1 MKVTDH
7 ARVDARRCRV
17 ERNGGNG
24 LLVERGGLARL
35 TASSVRWNGAEAV
48 LHTPDTPGWRSSGKK
63 TTCPRRGSNSRA
75 AASGG
80 DGVER
85 AVVSARCN
93 WRRLREGAETE
104 THLHGEAPDESW
116 LRANEWVDAVGYDG

>member
-1 MKVTDH
+1 M
-7 ARVDARRCRV
+7 
-17 ERNGGNG
+17 
-24 LLVERGGLARL
+24 
-35 TASSVRWNGAEAV
+35 
-48 LHTPDTPGWRSSGKK
+48 LHTPDTPGVALVGEENDVPPARVELA
-63 TTCPRRGSNSRA
+63 A